1 MNDGSSCAVHRLLH
15 EDRWALFVQGRS
27 HDFRAL
33 AHFQLRP
40 ERADGADARPLL
52 PGVEEGLLAS
62 LGDASSSASC
72 FCRIVSM
79 RIGVNFGS
87 RGERMRPLVLLSC
100 ISLRTDCAM
109 HGPWP
114 QQVWS
119 MWCASRS
126 LRRWRTVSPRCVA
139 LTAETHSVL
148 HALPSAGVTLSKEMV
163 IVLVGLPGQ
172 GWG

>member
-1 MNDGSSCAVHRLLH
+1 MG
-15 EDRWALFVQGRS
+15 
-27 HDFRAL
+27 
-33 AHFQLRP
+33 
-40 ERADGADARPLL
+40 GAARVDARPLL
-52 PGVEEGLLAS
+52 PGVEGLVGLTGVVTGLAS
-62 LGDASSSASC
+62 PSASC

-87 RGERMRPLVLLSC
+87 RGDRMSPLVLLSC
-100 ISLRTDCAM
+100 ISLRTDEM